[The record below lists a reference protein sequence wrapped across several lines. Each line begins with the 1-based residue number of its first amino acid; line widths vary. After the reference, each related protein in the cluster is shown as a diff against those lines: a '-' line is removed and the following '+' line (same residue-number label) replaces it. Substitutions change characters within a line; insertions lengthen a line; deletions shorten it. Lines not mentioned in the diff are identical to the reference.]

1 MKVGLISLGCSKN
14 LVDSEM
20 VLGLLKAQGYEIT
33 PFPDLSDLIIINTC
47 GFIQS
52 AKEEAISTIF
62 DMIRIKKPHQKL
74 VVIGCLSQ
82 RYADIL
88 KDELP
93 EVDGFITIDEYD
105 RFGERINQIMN
116 SDNLKDGLSPHTR
129 IVSTPNFTAYVR
141 VGDGCDNRCT
151 YCAIPL
157 IRGPF
162 KSRTIEDIKEECINL
177 VNTGI
182 KEIVLIAQDTTHFGR
197 HINQT
202 IEELLLE
209 LVKIPNIE
217 MIRMLYLYPDEI
229 SDKLIEIVRDNPI
242 IAPYFDIPIQ
252 HASNKILKAMNR
264 RGTQED
270 IRRVIKKIRENI
282 PHAIIRTTV
291 LVGFPGETEQDYQIL
306 EDFIQE
312 IGFDRLGAFTYSPE
326 EDTIAAEMDNQVN
339 ELDKKSRYDRL
350 MKVQTKVAYRKSK
363 EKIGEICDAYIESYD
378 QKSKKYKARSY
389 AFAGDGVDGYILIDS
404 DELLRVGTK
413 VKLKIIGNY
422 IYDLLGEII

>member
-1 MKVGLISLGCSKN
+1 MKKRNNIYTI
-14 LVDSEM
+14 LVEGDY
-20 VLGLLKAQGYEIT
+20 K
-33 PFPDLSDLIIINTC
+33 
-47 GFIQS
+47 
-52 AKEEAISTIF
+52 
-62 DMIRIKKPHQKL
+62 IRL
-74 VVIGCLSQ
+74 
-82 RYADIL
+82 
-88 KDELP
+88 
-93 EVDGFITIDEYD
+93 
-105 RFGERINQIMN
+105 
-116 SDNLKDGLSPHTR
+116 
-129 IVSTPNFTAYVR
+129 
-141 VGDGCDNRCT
+141 
-151 YCAIPL
+151 
-157 IRGPF
+157 
-162 KSRTIEDIKEECINL
+162 
-177 VNTGI
+177 
-182 KEIVLIAQDTTHFGR
+182 
-197 HINQT
+197 
-202 IEELLLE
+202 
-209 LVKIPNIE
+209 
-217 MIRMLYLYPDEI
+217 LYLYPDEI